1 MKEEWLNFR
10 GPYGQYTRDP
20 DPKMVTIIERWGF
33 YFDDD
38 FYYWI
43 PKSKRNIVKRFPIW
57 LYPQRVVS
65 AEKHK
70 RPENQTKLIN
80 MDPKK

>member
-1 MKEEWLNFR
+1 MPEWLNFH

-20 DPKMVTIIERWGF
+20 DPEMVKIIERWGF

-38 FYYWI
+38 YYYWS
-43 PKSKRNIVKRFPIW
+43 PPNRKDVVKRFPIW
-57 LYPQRVVS
+57 AYPYRVIN

-70 RPENQTKLIN
+70 RPEKQKQLNL
-80 MDPKK
+80 